1 MTKPKALRFNMKEVD
16 WEMTPEFG
24 GGEHVFYRSTDKT
37 RAVVAFKESGKHTFE
52 YPFDEFAFVLKGSAK
67 VDIHGGEKFTI
78 SAGDILYVEEGTVI
92 DFEMSEDFEDITM
105 LVSDK
110 PVTWR

>member
-1 MTKPKALRFNMKEVD
+1 MSTPRALRYNMKDVD

-24 GGEHVFYRSTDKT
+24 GGEHIFYRSADKT
-37 RAVVAFKESGKHTFE
+37 RAVVAFKEAGKHTFT
-52 YPFDEFAFVLKGSAK
+52 YPFDEFAFVLKGSAR
-67 VDIHGGEKFTI
+67 VAVHGGETFSI
-78 SAGDILYVEEGTVI
+78 GVGDILYVEEGTTI
-92 DFEMSEDFEDITM
+92 DFEMSDDFEDITM

>member
-1 MTKPKALRFNMKEVD
+1 MSTPKALKFNMKEAR

-24 GGEHVFYRSTDKT
+24 GGEHVFYRSADKS
-37 RAVVAFKESGKHTFE
+37 RAVVAFKETGKHTFT

-67 VDIHGGEKFTI
+67 VDVHGGEKFTLT
-78 SAGDILYVEEGTVI
+78 AGDILYVEEGTTI
-92 DFEMSEDFEDITM
+92 DFEMDDEFEDITM

-110 PVTWR
+110 PVSWR